1 MQNPNLKN
9 IIIAPPFGKYLKFK
23 ETSNVYGSFTLE
35 RRKGLIKQ
43 CIKTIRKIDKNTWR
57 NKIGLRNPGLP
68 NIKPLKR
75 SQDIISLAALDIN
88 DWHKFAD
95 ILNSKEF
102 ADCKN
107 IEINIGCP
115 NAMICD
121 FPKELASLYQGK
133 NLIVKLPPKGVDVNA
148 KIAEYLEVGI
158 TTFHMFNTLPTD
170 KGGLSGYP
178 VKELSIPAIK
188 SAKDMFGD
196 KITLIGGGG
205 VYTVED
211 AKEYLEA
218 GADHLSLSSVMFNPF
233 RGSKLVK
240 DILPLFKKI

>member
-1 MQNPNLKN
+1 MQNPHLKN
-9 IIIAPPFGKYLKFK
+9 ILIAPPFGKYLKFK

-35 RRKGLIKQ
+35 QRKGLIKQ
-43 CIKTIRKIDKNTWR
+43 CIKTIRKIGKNAWR

-88 DWHKFAD
+88 DWQKFAD

-133 NLIVKLPPKGVDVNA
+133 NLIVKVPPTIDINA
-148 KIAEYLEVGI
+148 KIAEYLTVGI
-158 TTFHMFNTLPTD
+158 TTFHLCNTLPSD
-170 KGGLSGYP
+170 KGGISGYP
-178 VKELSIPAIK
+178 LKALSVPAVK
-188 SAKDMFGD
+188 SARDMFGD

-205 VYTVED
+205 VYTIDD

-218 GADHLSLSSVMFNPF
+218 GADHLSLSSIMFNPL
-233 RGSKLVK
+233 RGSKLVREMYK
-240 DILPLFKKI
+240 LF

>member
-9 IIIAPPFGKYLKFK
+9 IIIAPPFGRYLKFK

-43 CIKTIRKIDKNTWR
+43 CIKTIRKIGKNAWR

-75 SQDIISLAALDIN
+75 SQDIISLAALEMT
-88 DWHKFAD
+88 DWQKFAD
-95 ILNSKEF
+95 ILNDGKFS
-102 ADCKN
+102 DCKN

-121 FPKELASLYQGK
+121 FPKELASLYKDK
-133 NLIVKLPPKGVDVNA
+133 NLIVKFPPNIDINA

-158 TTFHMFNTLPTD
+158 TTFHLCNTLPSD
-170 KGGLSGYP
+170 KGGISGYP
-178 VKELSIPAIK
+178 LKALSVPAVK
-188 SAKDMFGD
+188 SAKEKFGD
-196 KITLIGGGG
+196 TITLIGGGG
-205 VYTVED
+205 VYSVED

-218 GADHLSLSSVMFNPF
+218 GADHLSLSSVMFNPL
-233 RGSKLVK
+233 RG
-240 DILPLFKKI
+240 

>member
-9 IIIAPPFGKYLKFK
+9 IIIAPPFGRYLKFK

-43 CIKTIRKIDKNTWR
+43 CIKTIRKVGKNAWR

-68 NIKPLKR
+68 NTKPLKR
-75 SQDIISLAALDIN
+75 AQDIISLAALDIN
-88 DWHKFAD
+88 DWEKFAD
-95 ILNSKEF
+95 ILNNKGF
-102 ADCKN
+102 TDCKN

-133 NLIVKLPPKGVDVNA
+133 NLIVKLPPNIDINA
-148 KIAEYLEVGI
+148 KIAEYFEVGI
-158 TTFHMFNTLPTD
+158 TTFHLCNTLPSD
-170 KGGLSGYP
+170 KGGISGYP
-178 VKELSIPAIK
+178 LKALSLPAIK
-188 SAKDMFGD
+188 SAREKFGD
-196 KITLIGGGG
+196 HITLIGGGG
-205 VYTVED
+205 VYALED

-218 GADHLSLSSVMFNPF
+218 GADHLSLSSVMFNPL
-233 RGSKLVK
+233 RGNKLVK
-240 DILPLFKKI
+240 DILTLFQRP

>member
-1 MQNPNLKN
+1 MQNPNLKK

-23 ETSNVYGSFTLE
+23 ETSNIYGSFTLE
-35 RRKGLIKQ
+35 RRKGLVKQ
-43 CIKTIRKIDKNTWR
+43 CVKTIRKIGPNAWR

-68 NIKPLKR
+68 NIKPPKR
-75 SQDIISLAALDIN
+75 SQDIISLAALDMS
-88 DWHKFAD
+88 DWQKFAD
-95 ILNSKEF
+95 ILNSDKF

-121 FPKELASLYQGK
+121 FPKELASLYRGK
-133 NLIVKLPPKGVDVNA
+133 NLIVKFPPNIDINA

-158 TTFHMFNTLPTD
+158 TLFHLCNTLPSN
-170 KGGLSGYP
+170 KGGISGYP
-178 VKELSIPAIK
+178 LKALSVPAIK
-188 SAKDMFGD
+188 SAREKFGD

-205 VYTVED
+205 VYTIED

-218 GADHLSLSSVMFNPF
+218 GADHLSLSSVMFNPLKG
-233 RGSKLVK
+233 RNLVK
-240 DILPLFKKI
+240 ELSCLF